1 MGVRD
6 LVLKAFCV
14 GAAAAGLA
22 AAVVSAIAA
31 GSVWRM
37 TRRRPPDPPEDPAV
51 LGLAFEEVAFR
62 ARDGLLLRGWFLPAP
77 GVPADGPAV
86 IFCHGHSGS
95 MDPDL
100 RYVPALHEAGCHV
113 LMFDFRGHG
122 RSEGQRVGMG
132 YLERWDL
139 LGAVDFLWERG
150 IRRIGV
156 LGFSMGGAAAL
167 LTAAECPRILAVA
180 TDGAF
185 ARLLPVLVAG
195 MRQRGLP
202 GPVAQAAGRLSLAL
216 MGWELRVPIRDVSP
230 LDCVPA
236 LAPRP
241 LLLIHGGRDA
251 FVPLEEALALYARA
265 GFPKTLWLVGEA
277 GHREVDQARPE
288 AYRARLG
295 QFFRQALGAG
305 PVPAPTPRGS
315 NPTP

>member
-1 MGVRD
+1 MKDV
-6 LVLKAFCV
+6 VLKAV
-14 GAAAAGLA
+14 GIVAGVAGLA
-22 AAVVSAIAA
+22 AAFTGAVAA
-31 GSVWRM
+31 LAVWRM
-37 TRRRPPDPPEDPAV
+37 VRRRPPDPPADPAA

-62 ARDGLLLRGWFLPAP
+62 ARDGVLLRGWFLPAP
-77 GVPADGPAV
+77 GVPGEGPAV

-100 RYVPALHEAGCHV
+100 QYVPALHRAGCHV

-122 RSEGQRVGMG
+122 RSEGRRVGMG
-132 YLERWDL
+132 YLERWDI

-156 LGFSMGGAAAL
+156 LGFSMGGAAAI

-180 TDGAF
+180 VDGAF
-185 ARLLPVLVAG
+185 ARLLTVLVAG
-195 MRQRGLP
+195 MRQSGLP
-202 GPVAQAAGRLSLAL
+202 GPLAWAAGRLALAL
-216 MGWELRVPIRDVSP
+216 LERLLQVPIRRVSP
-230 LDCVPA
+230 LDCASA

-241 LLLIHGGRDA
+241 LLLVHGGRDG

-277 GHREVDQARPE
+277 GHREVDRARPE

-295 QFFRQALGAG
+295 QFFHQALGGA
-305 PVPAPTPRGS
+305 
-315 NPTP
+315 

>member
-1 MGVRD
+1 VKD
-6 LVLKAFCV
+6 VVLKAACIV
-14 GAAAAGLA
+14 ARAAGLA
-22 AAVVSAIAA
+22 ATAVGAMAA
-31 GSVWRM
+31 AAVWRM
-37 TRRRPPDPPEDPAV
+37 TRRRPPDPPADPAA

-62 ARDGLLLRGWFLPAP
+62 ARDGVLLQGWFLPAP
-77 GVPADGPAV
+77 GVPAQGPAV

-100 RYVPALHEAGCHV
+100 QYVPALHEAGCHV

-132 YLERWDL
+132 YLERWDV

-156 LGFSMGGAAAL
+156 LGFSMGGAAAV

-180 TDGAF
+180 ADGAF
-185 ARLLPVLVAG
+185 ARLLTVLVAG
-195 MRQRGLP
+195 MRQSGLP
-202 GPVAQAAGRLSLAL
+202 GPVAQAAGRLALAL
-216 MGWELRVPIRDVSP
+216 MERVLRAPIGEVSP
-230 LDCVPA
+230 LDCAPA

-277 GHREVDQARPE
+277 GHREVDRARPE
-288 AYRARLG
+288 AYRERLR
-295 QFFRQALGAG
+295 QFFRQALGAEG
-305 PVPAPTPRGS
+305 AAVPGR
-315 NPTP
+315 

>member
-1 MGVRD
+1 MKD
-6 LVLKAFCV
+6 IALKAFGV
-14 GAAAAGLA
+14 MAWVAGLA
-22 AAVVSAIAA
+22 AVAVGAVAA
-31 GSVWRM
+31 LTVWRV
-37 TRRRPPDPPEDPAV
+37 TRRRPPDPPADPSA
-51 LGLAFEEVAFR
+51 LGLAVEEVAFR

-77 GVPADGPAV
+77 GVPPQGPTV

-100 RYVPALHEAGCHV
+100 QYVPALHEAGCHV

-156 LGFSMGGAAAL
+156 LGFSMGGSVAL

-180 TDGAF
+180 ADGAF

-195 MRQRGLP
+195 MRRAGLP
-202 GPVAQAAGRLSLAL
+202 SLLAQAAGRLAL
-216 MGWELRVPIRDVSP
+216 VFLEGVLRTPIRTVSP
-230 LDCVPA
+230 LDCAPA

-241 LLLIHGGRDA
+241 LLLIHGGCDP

-265 GFPKTLWLVGEA
+265 GFPKALWLVGEA
-277 GHREVDQARPE
+277 GHREADRMRPE
-288 AYRARLG
+288 AYRKRLA
-295 QFFRQALGAG
+295 QFFRQALGAEN
-305 PVPAPTPRGS
+305 PASSHPQEGHVQ
-315 NPTP
+315 